1 MGNTNKTYIEYQT
14 KATLHRIEKLE
25 QWFKEIHNDIN
36 AIKIEQQRILDEL
49 A

>member
-1 MGNTNKTYIEYQT
+1 MEKTNKTYIEYQT

-25 QWFKEIHNDIN
+25 QWFQEIHNDIN
-36 AIKIEQQRILDEL
+36 AIKVEQKRILDEL